1 MDDVYGALGACGN
14 PEAVEPRTVAAP
26 PAAAFPMKG
35 GVVNPTVSKKDEDP
49 DAGVPVD
56 DVLNWYALVSCPGPR
71 GGSVADG
78 VDIWKSLAVAFI
90 EVWLSAEPYYLA
102 ELG

>member
-1 MDDVYGALGACGN
+1 VKGDVINL
-14 PEAVEPRTVAAP
+14 
-26 PAAAFPMKG
+26 
-35 GVVNPTVSKKDEDP
+35 TVSKKDEDP

-56 DVLNWYALVSCPGPR
+56 DVLNWYALVSYQGLR

-78 VDIWKSLAVAFI
+78 VDIWKSLAAAFI

-102 ELG
+102 ELGRAQRLVDSDDLIL